1 MPIALRTTFL
11 ASVSALALAY
21 PALAQETAAP
31 ATTSSGDQVFVLGE
45 IVLSVSDVAGYFA
58 NGAQATKSSLPISES
73 SQSISVVTNQQ
84 IQDQGAQNLGQALN
98 YTAGIN
104 SQPVGADPRFNNPTL
119 RGFGTEKAQYV
130 NGLRQGRF
138 FGAVD
143 YETYGM
149 QQIEVLRGPTSALY
163 GNGMPAGIVN
173 QVTKRALSSDFGEVG
188 LAYDSNS
195 GKQLFVDVN
204 RAVSD
209 TLSWRVTAIGR
220 DIRTQIDDL
229 TNERGYFAG
238 AVRWTPDDA
247 TTIDFMASYTKDSP
261 ISPVGVPFGLTEL
274 VDGKDLREMYIG
286 QTNWDD
292 SDRKMLNLGLEVS
305 HELDSGWT
313 ISQGFR
319 YEKLDWDYTGTYVST
334 GAAIG
339 ADGSFLRGA
348 SRQSEQSD
356 TISLDTRLSGQ
367 VTTGQA
373 THDLLIGM
381 DVRQYDAD
389 ESSLIEAD
397 RTTFNWQNPN
407 NGGPLPVFVGTPN
420 EGSVKLR
427 QVGLYA
433 QDEISW
439 GNWRASGGLRYDWA
453 KQTGTQYGV
462 PAEFKENELTG
473 RAGLSYIFANG
484 VMPYVSYATSFDPQ
498 TGLNENEE
506 PLLPT
511 EGKQWEVGLKYQ
523 PTAFDGLISAAIYD
537 LRQTN
542 VNQWAGTSSSGF
554 NLYRQVGEVKSRGIE
569 LEASAAINDSW
580 DVRANYAYNDTEQ
593 LGGSNTGQPMWNAPK
608 HSAGVWVDYDFGN
621 GWRTGG
627 GIRYIGSRMDVSN
640 TREIDSFTLVDLG
653 ATYTRD
659 NYEAQLNIS
668 NLTDEVYLATCGWF
682 GCYYGEGRTV
692 TAKVAYKW

>member
-1 MPIALRTTFL
+1 MPVALRSTFL
-11 ASVSALALAY
+11 ASVSALALAL
-21 PALAQETAAP
+21 PAAAQDAAP
-31 ATTSSGDQVFVLGE
+31 SATSGDQVFVLGE

-58 NGAQATKSSLPISES
+58 NGAQATKSTLPISETP
-73 SQSISVVTNQQ
+73 QSISVVTNQQ
-84 IQDQGAQNLGQALN
+84 IADQGAQNLGQALN
-98 YTAGIN
+98 YTAGVN
-104 SQPVGADPRFNNPTL
+104 SQPFGIDPRFNNPTM

-163 GNGMPAGIVN
+163 GSGMPAGIIN
-173 QVTKRALSSDFGEVG
+173 QVTKRAQSSDFGEAG
-188 LAYDSNS
+188 LSYDSNS
-195 GKQLFVDVN
+195 GKQLFVDMN

-229 TNERGYFAG
+229 TNERGYLAG
-238 AVRWTPDDA
+238 AARWTPDDA
-247 TTIDFMASYTKDSP
+247 TTIDFLASYTKDSP
-261 ISPVGVPFGLTEL
+261 ISPVGIPFGLTEL
-274 VDGKDLREMYIG
+274 ADGKDLRELYAG

-292 SDRKMLNLGLEVS
+292 SNRKMLNLGVEVS
-305 HELDSGWT
+305 HDLDSGWT

-334 GAAIG
+334 GAVIG

-348 SRQSEQSD
+348 SQQEESSD

-367 VTTGQA
+367 ATTGQA
-373 THDLLIGM
+373 THDLLFGM
-381 DVRQYDAD
+381 DVRQYKAD
-389 ESSLIEAD
+389 ESSLIERD
-397 RTTFNWQNPN
+397 RTTFNWLNPD
-407 NGGPLPVFVGTPN
+407 NGGPLPVFDGTPN
-420 EGSVKLR
+420 VGSVHLR
-427 QVGLYA
+427 QIGLYA

-473 RAGLSYIFANG
+473 RAGLSYVMANG

-498 TGLNENEE
+498 TGLNENEQ

-511 EGKQWEVGLKYQ
+511 EGKQWEIGVKYA

-542 VNQWAGTSSSGF
+542 VNQWAGTSPGGF
-554 NLYRQVGEVKSRGIE
+554 NMYRQIGEVKSRGIE
-569 LEASAAINDSW
+569 LEATAAITDSW

-593 LGGSNTGQPMWNAPK
+593 LGGFNTGQPMWNAPS
-608 HSAGVWVDYDFGN
+608 HTAGVWLDHDFGN

-627 GIRYIGSRMDVSN
+627 GVRYVGTRMDVSN
-640 TREIDSFTLVDLG
+640 TRELESFTLFDLG

-659 NYEAQLNIS
+659 NFEAQLNVA
-668 NLTDEVYLATCGWF
+668 NLTDEVYLSTCGWF